1 MSISKI
7 LLVEDESIMAMSFE
21 QSLKFLGYDIVGI
34 ASTGEDAFNKVI
46 QLQPDLILMDIVL
59 KGELDGIETASRIK
73 EDYDIPIVFL
83 TAHPEESIIN
93 RAKLTSP
100 SGYLIKPV
108 EDAEL
113 KNVIDLALY
122 KHDIENKLK
131 TNDDRLKVVLDS
143 IDDIIFIKDR
153 NLCYIEINSVLNKY
167 FRVKRED
174 IIGKTDDE
182 LFNPKDV
189 EHIRLIDERVLNK
202 ETIKEETPPI
212 GPYNTIFE
220 IIKSPIHN
228 NKGEVIGLCGICRDI
243 TERKKSEV
251 ALQDSKQLLSNII
264 EFLPDATFAIDY
276 EGKII
281 AWNYAIEEMTGIPQ
295 ADIIGKGDYAYS
307 IPFYGEPRPTL
318 IDLVSLKDS
327 KFSLNY
333 NFIQVEDNNLCAE
346 VFVPQ
351 LYNGKGAY
359 LWIKASALFDS
370 NGKQYGA
377 IESIQDITERKKTEI
392 MLKTSEEKYRAFFE
406 SDPDYAILI
415 DLNGEII
422 DVNQAAMQM
431 SGLTKG
437 ELVGKNFSELDIF
450 AEDELYIHQKMF
462 DKGIRCE
469 KIVPYESRIIS
480 KDGSVR
486 WVLNASTT
494 LKQHEK
500 ISYVLVIGSD
510 ITERKNTEFEL
521 KSSLNEKE
529 VLLREIHHRVKNNLQ
544 IISSLLDL
552 QKIYV
557 KEDPL
562 AINVLKDSQN
572 RVLSMAMIHEMLY
585 QTKDISYINFNDYIK
600 NLVSNLLDS
609 YRNNTIFIN
618 TVIDVQEIL
627 LNIETS
633 IPLGLIISELL
644 SNSLKYAFP
653 HRKEGVIKLN
663 LEANDIEYNL
673 IISDNGVGLPEDID
687 YRNTESSLGFRLV
700 NSLVT
705 QLDGSIEL
713 DRSHGTQFTIKF
725 KELHYKERI

>member
-521 KSSLNEKE
+521 KFSLNEKE